1 MILSKV
7 IGRRIFTIQRR
18 ISLLCLWQFLTKVT
32 ASHKIFILCCVF
44 VDLHPPIFIKLKKRH
59 PGDVT
64 SQWWD
69 DTPNLSQGDIGN
81 LGFQAIQL
89 NLVATSRPSACQVI
103 SPAIHWA
110 IGAITTIIAPKP
122 QSLMCF
128 DWDSEPIQHGTN
140 WTLDWFKIPITIDQL
155 VWV

>member
-7 IGRRIFTIQRR
+7 VGRRIFTIQRR
-18 ISLLCLWQFLTKVT
+18 ISLLCLWQFLTKAT
-32 ASHKIFILCCVF
+32 ASHKIVILCYVF
-44 VDLHPPIFIKLKKRH
+44 VDLHPPIFIEKTTHPRCNFSMVRWQPQPESGRHRQSRIPSHPVESCSYLKA
-59 PGDVT
+59 
-64 SQWWD
+64 Q
-69 DTPNLSQGDIGN
+69 
-81 LGFQAIQL
+81 
-89 NLVATSRPSACQVI
+89 CQVI
-103 SPAIHWA
+103 RPAIHWA
-110 IGAITTIIAPKP
+110 IGAIITIIAPKP